1 MWKNKET
8 MRRFPFLASR
18 YALALLLGVNF
29 ALLGISI
36 YLGLKSANQM
46 KEIVKEDFNQ
56 QQLVLARH
64 TASLLDQD
72 INFLKREL
80 STLNFSPSIQYIEPL
95 SWANRI
101 RATLASVRE
110 EGVVEIVRV
119 SADGAR
125 AYQVDSRGVD
135 QITTGSF
142 KDAPFLAWAAKPEN
156 KGQVLVMP
164 VSTRIPHYVGRL
176 ITIMAVPT
184 YEMSVDETHPHPS
197 GSFAGVLAFYIDAH
211 ALADKFTQG
220 IRSGKT
226 GYAWIMDTDGV
237 FLSHPERDFV
247 GKNAFTVRKERMP
260 AISFDAINQIQREK
274 MLTGKEGVSTYI
286 SGWHRGMAGE
296 IQKLIAYAPV
306 MLEDRNVVQD
316 QKPAASWSV
325 AVVAPASEVEGVIHT
340 LYTRQFYLQVIIG
353 LVVLSGTIVMLN
365 FRYETQFSSSLA
377 EEVER
382 QKEKLQKS
390 EARYQGLVENAADL
404 IYTVDGDGRLL
415 SINRYAANLFTTARS
430 SVKPERG
437 DELIEGH
444 TQEFVGRTFYD
455 IFKQKT
461 ADFHMEWLR
470 EVKETGKVRSKRHPV
485 SIGDQEFWFSTSIVG
500 IKDEQGNTFA
510 FEIISRNITGRKAIE
525 DRMINMEKLASIGT
539 LAAGVAH
546 EINNPMTVILGF
558 TEHLLDQTKSLPEVH
573 ETLQIIED
581 EGLRCK
587 KIVENLLTFART
599 PETSETSAKANS
611 ILEKTLAVVKNTL
624 LTKKIRLET
633 SLAPTL
639 PRVKGDPREL
649 QQVFINLINNAADAM
664 KAGGTLKV
672 LTTLAPDGKRVAIEF
687 TDTGSGIPREAQAK
701 IFDPF
706 FTTKETGKGTGL
718 GLSMSYGIISKFGG
732 NIIFTSFPA
741 DEYPEKH
748 GSTFIVYLPIITGP
762 EAEAAV
768 PKGTAEP
775 KAAVS

>member
-1 MWKNKET
+1 MLAKRKL

-18 YALALLLGVNF
+18 SALALLLGVNF

-36 YLGLKSANQM
+36 YLGLKSAGQM

-56 QQLVLARH
+56 QQLVLAKH
-64 TASLLDQD
+64 TASLLEQD

-80 STLNFSPSIQYIEPL
+80 STLNFSPSMQYLEPL
-95 SWANRI
+95 SWANRM

-110 EGVVEIVRV
+110 EGVVEIVRIT
-119 SADGAR
+119 ADGRR
-125 AYQVDSRGVD
+125 AYQVDNRGVD

-142 KDAPFLAWAAKPEN
+142 KDAPFMKWAANPQH
-156 KGQVLVMP
+156 KGQILVMP
-164 VSTRIPHYVGRL
+164 VSTTIPHYVGRL
-176 ITIMAVPT
+176 ITVMATPT

-197 GSFAGVLAFYIDAH
+197 SAFAGVLAFYIDTQ
-211 ALADKFTQG
+211 ALAKKFTRG

-226 GYAWIMDTDGV
+226 GYAWIMNSQGI

-247 GKNAFTVRKERMP
+247 GKNAFTVRKARMP

-274 MLTGKEGVSTYI
+274 MLTGKEGWGTYI
-286 SGWHRGMAGE
+286 SGWHRGMAGK

-306 MLEDRNVVQD
+306 RLEDQNVVHEHA
-316 QKPAASWSV
+316 PMASWSV

-340 LYTRQFYLQVIIG
+340 LYVRQFYLQVIIG

-365 FRYETQFSSSLA
+365 FRYEQQLSSSLE
-377 EEVER
+377 EEVTR

-404 IYTVDGDGRLL
+404 IYTVDGDGRIL
-415 SINRYAANLFTTARS
+415 SINRYAASLFATARS
-430 SVKPERG
+430 SVKPEG
-437 DELIEGH
+437 PGALMEGH
-444 TQEFVGRTFYD
+444 PQEFVGRTFYD
-455 IFKQKT
+455 IFKRKT
-461 ADFHMEWLR
+461 ADFHLEWLQ
-470 EVKETGKVRSKRHPV
+470 EVKKTGKVRSKRHPV

-500 IKDEQGNTFA
+500 IKDEHGETFA
-510 FEIISRNITGRKAIE
+510 YEIISRDITGRKAIE

-558 TEHLLDQTKSLPEVH
+558 TEHLLGQTESLPEVH

-587 KIVENLLTFART
+587 KIVENLLTFARA
-599 PETSETSAKANS
+599 PEKSETTAEVTSL
-611 ILEKTLAVVKNTL
+611 LEKTLGVVKNTL

-633 SLAPTL
+633 SLAPGL
-639 PRVKGDPREL
+639 PRVKGDPQEL

-664 KAGGTLKV
+664 KGGGVLKV
-672 LTTLAPDGKRVAIEF
+672 VTTPAPDGKRVAVEF
-687 TDTGSGIPREAQAK
+687 CDTGAGIPREVQAK

-706 FTTKETGKGTGL
+706 FTTKKTGEGTGL
-718 GLSMSYGIISKFGG
+718 GLSTCYGIITKFGG
-732 NIIFTSFPA
+732 NIVFASYPA

-748 GSTFIVYLPIITGP
+748 GTTFTVYLPIITGP
-762 EAEAAV
+762 ETEAETPAAAIV
-768 PKGTAEP
+768 
-775 KAAVS
+775 